1 MAGGDP
7 GVAGDYGTVPLCGV
21 GALVQEA
28 QRDTG
33 RLGRWQRRN
42 SRRDPSQEAQERH
55 VLTRRALASLSEK
68 VLLESTSQV
77 LDAVHVV

>member
-28 QRDTG
+28 QRGTG
-33 RLGRWQRRN
+33 RLGRWQRQN

-55 VLTRRALASLSEK
+55 VTSRALASLSEK